1 MNPDAIANIY
11 ASDIVSGFDIHKPEK
26 LNVLFARYGD
36 QGASY
41 FQLLRSMGFEKEVSL
56 DTYSHYE
63 ENRYHEV
70 CIVDA
75 AVSSGGV
82 GADITFVLDANS
94 LDANNNFYVRKWDI
108 ILFPNEVTGSVTDID
123 VTTPTAP
130 EITCSLNDDTEAF
143 PDLTVGEELIIISN
157 AFSEGSGQP
166 EGALSGTWEYENDA
180 QIIKET
186 IGMTGS
192 EMVNQTWFNVTSTGY
207 KIPAYY
213 YKGQV
218 EIDYRMALKIDGALL
233 FGKRTVNSSLID
245 PDTGRIIKTTEGMVP
260 YIRRVGNEQSY
271 TSGAFSVT
279 EFDEMDNTLDREGA
293 GNYILGLLGITLHQD
308 IENSLVTYFADTN
321 IQYARQTTNEVLF
334 NANESLGA
342 SVNFKY
348 LTKSERTF
356 LFKRMGVLNNPK
368 LYGATGYENIGPKLG
383 MFLPI
388 NKRKDPVSGNM
399 VEAIGTRYRGLGRYN
414 RRMEVWQVGGAGEGL
429 KVTEFDS
436 RNTYQRCHIGAHFR
450 GGNQFVLMEPA

>member
-1 MNPDAIANIY
+1 MNPDAIAQIY

-41 FQLLRSMGFEKEVSL
+41 FQLLRSMGFEKQVSL

-63 ENRYHEV
+63 ENRIHE
-70 CIVDA
+70 IVKVA
-75 AVSSGGV
+75 GNVSSGGV
-82 GADITFVLDANS
+82 GATITFTIDPDS
-94 LDANNNFYVRKWDI
+94 LDADYNFYVRLWDI
-108 ILFPNEVTGSVTDID
+108 ILFPNEVTGSVTLIADAGTSTPD
-123 VTTPTAP
+123 VTCT
-130 EITCSLNDDTEAF
+130 LNDDTEAF
-143 PDLTVGEELIIISN
+143 PDLTADDELIIISN

-166 EGALSGTWEYENDA
+166 DSAIRGTWEYENDA

-186 IGMTGS
+186 IGFTGT
-192 EMVNQTWFNVTSTGY
+192 EMVNQTWFDVTSMGY

-213 YKGQV
+213 FLGQV
-218 EIDYRMALKIDGALL
+218 DIDYRMALRIDGALL
-233 FGKRTVNSSLID
+233 FGKRTVNTALVD
-245 PDTGRIIKTTEGMVP
+245 ATTGRPIKTTEGMVP

-271 TSGAFSVT
+271 TSGTFSVT

-308 IENSLVTYFADTN
+308 IENALVTYFADTN

-334 NANESLGA
+334 KANESLGA

-399 VEAIGTRYRGLGRYN
+399 VESIGTRYRGLGRYN

-429 KVTEFDS
+429 KVTEFDT

>member
-11 ASDIVSGFDIHKPEK
+11 ASDIISGFDIHKPEK
-26 LNVLFARYGD
+26 MNVLFSRYGD

-41 FQLLRSMGFEKEVSL
+41 FQLLRSLGFEKEVSL
-56 DTYSHYE
+56 DTYGHYE
-63 ENRYHEV
+63 ENRIHEV
-70 CIVDA
+70 VIVDA
-75 AVSSGGV
+75 IVAQPAI
-82 GADITFVLDANS
+82 GADLVFVIDANS
-94 LDANNNFYVRKWDI
+94 LDANNNFYLRKWDI
-108 ILFPNEVTGSVTDID
+108 ILFPNEVTGSVTEID

-130 EITCSLNDDTEAF
+130 EVTCVLNDDTEQF
-143 PDLTVGEELIIISN
+143 PALTAGQELIITSN

-166 EGALSGTWEYENDA
+166 EGAVRGTWEYDNDA

-186 IGMTGS
+186 IGYTGS
-192 EMVNQTWFNVTSTGY
+192 EMVNQTWFNVTTQGV

-213 YKGQV
+213 HLGQV
-218 EIDYRMALKIDGALL
+218 DIDYRTALRIDGALL
-233 FGKRTVNSSLID
+233 FGKRTVNSLLID
-245 PDTGRIIKTTEGMVP
+245 PDTGRPIKTTEGAIP
-260 YIRRVGNEQSY
+260 YTRRVGNEQSY
-271 TSGAFSVT
+271 TSGAFDVL

-293 GNYILGLLGITLHQD
+293 GNYIMGLLGITLHQD

-383 MFLPI
+383 LFMPI
-388 NKRKDPVSGNM
+388 NKKKDPVSGNM
-399 VEAIGTRYRGLGRYN
+399 VESIGTRYRGLGRYN
-414 RRMEVWQVGGAGEGL
+414 RKMEVWQVGGAGEGL
-429 KVTEFDS
+429 KVTEFDK
-436 RNTYQRCHIGAHFR
+436 RNTYQRCHVGAHFR

>member
-1 MNPDAIANIY
+1 MNPDAIAQIY
-11 ASDIVSGFDIHKPEK
+11 ASDVVSGFDIYKPEK
-26 LNVLFARYGD
+26 LNTLFSRYGD

-63 ENRYHEV
+63 ENRIHEICV
-70 CIVDA
+70 VDA
-75 AVSSGGV
+75 IVSQPAI
-82 GADITFVLDANS
+82 GADIVFTLDVNS
-94 LDANNNFYVRKWDI
+94 LDANNNFYVRLWDV
-108 ILFPNEVTGSVTDID
+108 ILFPNEVTGSVSAIADAGT
-123 VTTPTAP
+123 TTPD
-130 EITCSLNDDTEAF
+130 ITCTLNDDTEQF
-143 PDLTVGEELIIISN
+143 PALAALDELIIISN

-166 EGALSGTWEYENDA
+166 DPAIRGTWEYENDA

-186 IGMTGS
+186 IGVTGS
-192 EMVNQTWFNVTSTGY
+192 EMVNQTWFQVNTMGAKTN
-207 KIPAYY
+207 AYY
-213 YKGQV
+213 HLGQV
-218 EIDYRMALKIDGALL
+218 DIDYRTALRIDGALL
-233 FGKRTVNSSLID
+233 FGKRTVNTALVD
-245 PDTGRIIKTTEGMVP
+245 AATGRPIKTTEGMVP
-260 YIRRVGNEQSY
+260 YTRRVGNEQSY
-271 TSGAFSVT
+271 TSGAFDVL

-321 IQYARQTTNEVLF
+321 INYARQTTNDVLF
-334 NANESLGA
+334 NNNESLSA

-368 LYGATGYENIGPKLG
+368 LYGAAGYESIGPKLG

-388 NKRKDPVSGNM
+388 NKKKDPVSGNM
-399 VEAIGTRYRGLGRYN
+399 VESIGTRYRGLGKYN
-414 RRMEVWQVGGAGEGL
+414 RRMEVWNVGGAGEGL
-429 KVTEFDS
+429 KVTEFDK
-436 RNTYQRCHIGAHFR
+436 RETYQRCHVGAHFR